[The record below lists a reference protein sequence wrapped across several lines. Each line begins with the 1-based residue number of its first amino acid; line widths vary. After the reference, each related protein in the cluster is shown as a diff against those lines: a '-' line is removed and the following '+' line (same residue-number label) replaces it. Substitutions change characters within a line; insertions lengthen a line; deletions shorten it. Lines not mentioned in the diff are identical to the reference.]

1 MEAEETVANILTSD
15 NAKPHFAL
23 LTHDGGLSILAHP
36 ASAFYW
42 QDTEVVNPVMSH
54 IIHRPGDFWLFDYSW
69 WCTVFISFGG
79 PSPFLLFEVV
89 ESFDSIQPNVLQ
101 TLVFLTRCCCITPVE
116 MPCIIDSNVN
126 HLPKYA
132 QVTPGGTLLECDT
145 GQSSYQPNP
154 LLPCEVF
161 HCRHFN
167 YTNGQIH
174 SNECLD
180 FRGISVDAA
189 SSELT
194 RIQVR
199 LVSKDLKEKYVTGV
213 GSLSGAVKQLG
224 EAVDRCSNY
233 WKRKKLSV

>member
-1 MEAEETVANILTSD
+1 MNNELVTFLKHLILLLFPSSLWQYPSGNGSWGNSCEHFDQWQCKASLCTSD
-15 NAKPHFAL
+15 
-23 LTHDGGLSILAHP
+23 TWWRSVHP

-89 ESFDSIQPNVLQ
+89 ESFGSIQPNVLQ

-189 SSELT
+189 SSDTNTSPSGEQ
-194 RIQVR
+194 RPQREVR
-199 LVSKDLKEKYVTGV
+199 
-213 GSLSGAVKQLG
+213 
-224 EAVDRCSNY
+224 
-233 WKRKKLSV
+233 